1 MKKGISIFLAVL
13 LSAFITLMFKGAA
26 FVLIIAGFV
35 VCLRIYL
42 RSRSLPEQ
50 EAFTL
55 KSSTANR
62 VGQVLIVVPII
73 KVVLVVAAMSGVF
86 AK

>member
-1 MKKGISIFLAVL
+1 MKKGISIFFAVL
-13 LSAFITLMFKGAA
+13 LSAFITLIFKYAA
-26 FVLIIAGFV
+26 LVLIAAGFI

-42 RSRSLPEQ
+42 RSRSLPEL
-50 EAFTL
+50 EAIAL

-73 KVVLVVAAMSGVF
+73 IVVIVVAGMSGVF